1 MQKRLILVLTVLFFN
16 QYISFGQSEEKL
28 IDKINTILQ
37 NEIDQG
43 HIPGAVIFIKQGDNE
58 LYKNA
63 FGYAHLYKYGNQRLQ
78 KPEKTTVNYLYDIA
92 SLTKVIGTTTAIM
105 LLVDKGLI
113 TADDKVSNYIK
124 AFDTPEKKDIT
135 IRHLLTHTSGLY
147 EWYPF
152 YYYSDNREDTYKII
166 GKLPLKY
173 VIGSGRHYSDLGFML
188 LGQIIETVSEHP
200 LDEFMQQHIFKQ
212 LEMEHTLFN
221 PLEKKKDYKIA
232 ATSHGNPFE
241 TRMVTDASLGF
252 KPDSLNPTQWNGWR
266 HYTLKGEVNDGNTW
280 YANEGVS
287 GHAGLFSSVGDLQKL
302 IDVLKHNGKTQ
313 YGQFITKKTINQ
325 FLTQDEF
332 KNGLGWVMNNN
343 SAILK
348 SAPKGSFG
356 HTGFTG
362 TSIAVVPKYNIS
374 VILLINRQN
383 MGLLKTKSY
392 YNLNP
397 VREKV
402 FRAVM
407 KYCETEH
414 LDKRITKFEEVL
426 GKTNSK
432 TLTFLVRD
440 FENNYLKSNY
450 PNSSIQE
457 AYKEY
462 LSDIKQGN
470 SNYAHNTTKEAQVKF
485 KNSQLRKDLYYVP
498 DSIWIEGD
506 VVKEKVLFWNNVDKP
521 YYSVNESYIMKT
533 RMHLT
538 NDSIIKYRLKNLNRF
553 RIYGKYMNALRAIK
567 NKDQMVK
574 HYVQDKEAFGFISHK
589 ILAEWF
595 LELKLDYNDYI
606 YKRIIILEFAY

>member
-1 MQKRLILVLTVLFFN
+1 MQKKLVLIFILFSFN
-16 QYISFGQSEEKL
+16 YSLGQKKEKL
-28 IDKINTILQ
+28 IEDINTILQ
-37 NEIDQG
+37 NEIEQAN
-43 HIPGAVIFIKQGDNE
+43 IPGAVILIKQSNKE
-58 LYKNA
+58 LYKKA
-63 FGYAHLYKYGNQRLQ
+63 YGYAQLYDYGNHKLET
-78 KPEKTTVNYLYDIA
+78 PEKTTVNHIYDLA
-92 SLTKVIGTTTAIM
+92 SLTKVIGTTTSVM
-105 LLVDKGLI
+105 LLVDKGI
-113 TADDKVSNYIK
+113 IQVDDPVSNYIK
-124 AFDTPEKKDIT
+124 AFDTEEKKDIT
-135 IRHLLTHTSGLY
+135 IRHLLNHTAGLI

-152 YYYSDNREDTYKII
+152 YYYSDNREDTYKIV

-173 VIGSGRHYSDLGFML
+173 PVGSGRHYSDLGFML
-188 LGQIIETVSEHP
+188 LGQIIETVSNQP
-200 LDEFMQQHIFKQ
+200 LDEFMIEHIFEPLHMKN
-212 LEMEHTLFN
+212 TGFN
-221 PLEKKKDYKIA
+221 PLKDKSIDKIA
-232 ATSHGNPFE
+232 STSHGNPFE
-241 TRMVTDASLGF
+241 KRMVSDASLGF
-252 KPDSLNPTQWNGWR
+252 KPDSLNPEQWNGWR
-266 HYTLKGEVNDGNTW
+266 KYTLIGEVNDGNAW
-280 YANEGVS
+280 HANEGVS
-287 GHAGLFSSVGDLQKL
+287 GHAGLFSTVEDLQKL
-302 IDVLKHNGKTQ
+302 VDVLQLKGKTEN
-313 YGQFITKKTINQ
+313 GQFISEKTINQ

-332 KNGLGWVMNNN
+332 NNGLGWVMDAN
-343 SAILK
+343 SAIIK
-348 SAPKGSFG
+348 NAPKGSFG

-362 TSIAVVPKYNIS
+362 TSIAVVPKYDIS
-374 VILLINRQN
+374 IILLINRQN

-402 FRAVM
+402 FKVVM
-407 KYCETEH
+407 EYCETEH

-432 TLTFLVRD
+432 TLNFLVHD

-450 PNSSIQE
+450 PNSSIQA
-457 AYKEY
+457 AYKKY
-462 LSDIKQGN
+462 LSDIKQEN
-470 SNYAHNTTKEAQVKF
+470 SNYAHNTSKVAQIKF

-553 RIYGKYMNALRAIK
+553 RVYGKYMNALRAIK
-567 NKDQMVK
+567 DLDEKVK
-574 HYVQDKEAFGFISHK
+574 YYFQDKEAFGFISHK